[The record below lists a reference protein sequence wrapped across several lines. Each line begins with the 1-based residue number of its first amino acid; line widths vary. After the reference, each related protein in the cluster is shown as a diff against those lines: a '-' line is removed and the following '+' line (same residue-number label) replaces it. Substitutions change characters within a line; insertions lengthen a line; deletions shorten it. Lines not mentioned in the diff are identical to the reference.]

1 MNNCSGSLPVDKQV
15 KILRAWLS
23 DADAVVIG
31 AGAGLSAA
39 AGFTYGG
46 RRFKENF
53 ADFERAY
60 GFHDMYSGGFYPFPS
75 RQHFWAY
82 WSRMIMLNRYGAPAD
97 GLYSALLRAVKDK
110 NYFVLTTN
118 VDHRFQI
125 AGFDKQRLFYT
136 QGDYGL
142 FRCEK
147 PCHNKTY
154 DNYAQVKAMAEEQ
167 KDLKIPSA
175 LVPRCPVCGGYMTT
189 NLRIDDS
196 FVQDA
201 GWHAACA
208 RYKNFIA
215 QNSGKCVLFLEL
227 GVGMNTPGIIK
238 YPFIDM
244 TYRNKKA
251 RYACINAEDNFALL
265 EIEERSLCIK
275 SDLNIICQLV

>member
-1 MNNCSGSLPVDKQV
+1 MPQPRQFCIV
-15 KILRAWLS
+15 LR
-23 DADAVVIG
+23 
-31 AGAGLSAA
+31 SA
-39 AGFTYGG
+39 Y
-46 RRFKENF
+46 EDIF
-53 ADFERAY
+53 A
-60 GFHDMYSGGFYPFPS
+60 
-75 RQHFWAY
+75 
-82 WSRMIMLNRYGAPAD
+82 L
-97 GLYSALLRAVKDK
+97 
-110 NYFVLTTN
+110 

-201 GWHAACA
+201 GWHVACA

-215 QNSGKCVLFLEL
+215 Q
-227 GVGMNTPGIIK
+227 IYI
-238 YPFIDM
+238 YI
-244 TYRNKKA
+244 
-251 RYACINAEDNFALL
+251 
-265 EIEERSLCIK
+265 
-275 SDLNIICQLV
+275 

>member
-1 MNNCSGSLPVDKQV
+1 
-15 KILRAWLS
+15 
-23 DADAVVIG
+23 
-31 AGAGLSAA
+31 
-39 AGFTYGG
+39 
-46 RRFKENF
+46 
-53 ADFERAY
+53 
-60 GFHDMYSGGFYPFPS
+60 
-75 RQHFWAY
+75 
-82 WSRMIMLNRYGAPAD
+82 
-97 GLYSALLRAVKDK
+97 
-110 NYFVLTTN
+110 
-118 VDHRFQI
+118 
-125 AGFDKQRLFYT
+125 
-136 QGDYGL
+136 
-142 FRCEK
+142 
-147 PCHNKTY
+147 
-154 DNYAQVKAMAEEQ
+154 MAEEQ

-175 LVPRCPVCGGYMTT
+175 LVPRCLVCGGYMTT

-215 QNSGKCVLFLEL
+215 QNSGKRVLFLEL

-251 RYACINAEDNFALL
+251 RYVCINTEDNFAPL

>member
-31 AGAGLSAA
+31 AGAGLSSA

-46 RRFKENF
+46 RRFRENF
-53 ADFERAY
+53 ADFERTY

-82 WSRMIMLNRYGAPAD
+82 WSRMIMLNRYSAPAD

-215 QNSGKCVLFLEL
+215 QNSGKRVLFLEL

-251 RYACINAEDNFALL
+251 RYACINAEDNFAPL